1 MMDVNRKQRLLP
13 TMMEVN
19 RNRCCCYGD
28 VGEQETDA
36 VATMM
41 DVNRKQMQL
50 LYYDDGFEQETD
62 AVATMMDLNRKQ
74 MLLLR

>member
-1 MMDVNRKQRLLP
+1 
-13 TMMEVN
+13 
-19 RNRCCCYGD
+19 
-28 VGEQETDA
+28 
-36 VATMM
+36 MM

-62 AVATMMDLNRKQ
+62 AVATMMEVNRKQ